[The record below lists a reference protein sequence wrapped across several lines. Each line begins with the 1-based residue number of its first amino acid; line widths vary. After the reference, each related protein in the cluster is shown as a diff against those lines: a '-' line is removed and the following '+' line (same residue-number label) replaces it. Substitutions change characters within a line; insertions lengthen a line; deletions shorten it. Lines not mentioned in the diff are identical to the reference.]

1 MNEQFNQVPQEPVAP
16 AAPAAPQKNGMATA
30 GMVLGII
37 GAVFGVIAIL
47 APGMALLAFHVIA
60 MILGV
65 LALIFGVV
73 GLLKKVAV
81 GKGKAIAA
89 IILAVVCIFSFF
101 YAPAALEASV
111 NNALEEAFGKGADLN
126 ELEDAFSELEDAL
139 ADIDLDSIS

>member
-1 MNEQFNQVPQEPVAP
+1 MNEQLNQVPQTPV
-16 AAPAAPQKNGMATA
+16 APAAPQKNGMATA

-47 APGMALLAFHVIA
+47 APGTALLAFHIIA

-65 LALIFGVV
+65 LAAIFGVV

-101 YAPAALEASV
+101 YAPAALKSAV
-111 NNALEEAFGKGADLN
+111 NDALEDAFGEGANLD